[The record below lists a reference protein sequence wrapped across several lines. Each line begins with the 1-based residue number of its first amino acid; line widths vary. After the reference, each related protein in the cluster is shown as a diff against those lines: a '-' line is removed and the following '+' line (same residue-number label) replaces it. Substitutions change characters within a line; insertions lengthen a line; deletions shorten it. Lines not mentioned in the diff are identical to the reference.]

1 MPRYYVKNRRPSCQF
16 LSTRRE
22 RREFGLGRGS
32 RPWLPVVFIAVIS
45 VPGRYHQRYHY
56 YRACTL
62 SVSFTVARLWKLMIN
77 FPTLSRSARVWC
89 RSALSLRTP
98 RHALVFPRRPTDDGL
113 FLARWRRDLDQFN
126 VSRLH
131 SRLFHRPRSIVLIW
145 CNDIG
150 RGRWTCFLRSN
161 VGTSCCPRDDDN
173 DDDHDDDDDDD
184 DDLYFWDVIFFLSFL
199 LSWMEFIPRRGIVS

>member
-126 VSRLH
+126 LSSPLSSV
-131 SRLFHRPRSIVLIW
+131 PQTSIDRVNLVQRYW
-145 CNDIG
+145 TWTLDVFSSFQ
-150 RGRWTCFLRSN
+150 RWN
-161 VGTSCCPRDDDN
+161 K
-173 DDDHDDDDDDD
+173 
-184 DDLYFWDVIFFLSFL
+184 L
-199 LSWMEFIPRRGIVS
+199 LSTGWW